1 MKLGFASLQWFA
13 FILAS
18 AIIAPLSLGVAFQLD
33 VAETAS
39 LLQRSFFVIGITSIL
54 QVLFGHK
61 LPIIEGPA
69 GVWWGVFLIYGSIAV
84 QIGDSSFIW
93 QQLIMG
99 LFISGLIFILLGI
112 FKQLNR
118 LKSVFTPVVT
128 GTYLLLLVGQL
139 SGPFLKGMFGIG
151 YFNENVNGK
160 VAFTSLIIIF
170 ISIVLSKSKQKW
182 LSRYSILWS
191 LVIGWALFKW
201 LGLTKPLQLE
211 AELMSI
217 FPEIFPFGY
226 PKFNFGIIITVVIS
240 TLLLLTNM
248 LASIEAV
255 QTVLN
260 EKNKENRY
268 HEASIIMGLNQ
279 IIAAIFSSMGNVP
292 ISGSAGFILTTKM
305 KEKLPFILGALM
317 MSILSFIPGL
327 MIVLASIPAP
337 VGYATI
343 FIAMANMGALGL
355 SELTRA
361 NSSFQQLFIVGLSLM
376 VGLGVNYIP
385 NEAVSQLPLSIRTI
399 VNNGL
404 ILGVVTCILLE
415 NIMKAKEK
423 IVES

>member
-1 MKLGFASLQWFA
+1 
-13 FILAS
+13 
-18 AIIAPLSLGVAFQLD
+18 
-33 VAETAS
+33 
-39 LLQRSFFVIGITSIL
+39 
-54 QVLFGHK
+54 
-61 LPIIEGPA
+61 
-69 GVWWGVFLIYGSIAV
+69 
-84 QIGDSSFIW
+84 
-93 QQLIMG
+93 
-99 LFISGLIFILLGI
+99 
-112 FKQLNR
+112 
-118 LKSVFTPVVT
+118 
-128 GTYLLLLVGQL
+128 
-139 SGPFLKGMFGIG
+139 
-151 YFNENVNGK
+151 
-160 VAFTSLIIIF
+160 
-170 ISIVLSKSKQKW
+170 
-182 LSRYSILWS
+182 
-191 LVIGWALFKW
+191 
-201 LGLTKPLQLE
+201 
-211 AELMSI
+211 
-217 FPEIFPFGY
+217 
-226 PKFNFGIIITVVIS
+226 
-240 TLLLLTNM
+240 M

-361 NSSFQQLFIVGLSLM
+361 NSSFQQLSIVGLSLM

-404 ILGVVTCILLE
+404 ILGVSYVYSFRKH
-415 NIMKAKEK
+415 N
-423 IVES
+423 ES